1 MKPPHIVH
9 GSRNRI
15 VPNYV
20 PLVGLKKIIIP
31 PVMLVRD
38 WTVGSITRKRNLSF
52 IISLSLRHRRNETS
66 GYVRLRKSAEI
77 LVLGPS
83 CVPGF
88 EYLP

>member
-1 MKPPHIVH
+1 MKPSHIVH

-20 PLVGLKKIIIP
+20 PPVGLKKIIIP

-52 IISLSLRHRRNETS
+52 IRRNETS
-66 GYVRLRKSAEI
+66 GYVRLRKNAEI

-88 EYLP
+88 EYVP